1 MCRRIRGCS
10 EITVATLNYDSA
22 KYLTSVKDGAGRT
35 YTLGYKDKKLVS
47 ISRMGRCWR
56 SMACAR
62 RTPHHRTRG
71 CGMCDAEAHYGVQ
84 FQYKDGQVRWV
95 QEITEATSYTSTA
108 QTGAL
113 IEMNHRVKGQT
124 KYRDYGNDRRYNT
137 SDDLLTYYTF

>member
-1 MCRRIRGCS
+1 MRY
-10 EITVATLNYDSA
+10 VY
-22 KYLTSVKDGAGRT
+22 
-35 YTLGYKDKKLVS
+35 
-47 ISRMGRCWR
+47 
-56 SMACAR
+56 
-62 RTPHHRTRG
+62 
-71 CGMCDAEAHYGVQ
+71 DAEAHYGVQ

-137 SDDLLTYYTF
+137 SDDLLTYYTFDYAGRTVNAYTTDNAGKLLGASNAVYSGVGTPDRRNNRKGMR

>member
-1 MCRRIRGCS
+1 M
-10 EITVATLNYDSA
+10 
-22 KYLTSVKDGAGRT
+22 KDGAGRT

-56 SMACAR
+56 SMACAK
-62 RTPHHRTRG
+62 RTSITGHADAV
-71 CGMCDAEAHYGVQ
+71 CGDAEAHYGVQ